1 MNKSLVCVAAL
12 FVAVGCNKEKPS
24 DAPAAS
30 ATAAASASAA
40 PVATVDPVAS
50 AAPAATDSAPA
61 ATAAAAPV
69 APAVVAKIPTE
80 EDYEATASSA
90 ITAANASAQLSSIE
104 KEIAAP

>member
-1 MNKSLVCVAAL
+1 MNKSLLCVAAL

-30 ATAAASASAA
+30 ATAAASAA

-50 AAPAATDSAPA
+50 AAPAATDTTAPA
-61 ATAAAAPV
+61 ATVAAAPV

-80 EDYEATASSA
+80 EDYETVAASA
-90 ITAANASAQLSSIE
+90 ITAANASTQLAAIE
-104 KEIAAP
+104 KEISAN